1 MIQSPHKAR
10 QRALA
15 PLASRRLPTSLATAS
30 ALAVAA
36 MLGLMPFNPALAIG
50 QNQDQPIHIAADQA
64 ELDDAQGRA
73 TYVGDVVVTQGLTR
87 LQADK
92 VVVHR
97 NDQGI
102 TKIVATGNQA
112 HYSDQESEAAPKT
125 EAYADTIIYTQ
136 ADEILQLVRR
146 ARLEQNQN
154 SFQGD
159 LIRYDTQN
167 RRVTASADKNG
178 GSSGRVEMVIQP
190 RAKGASSSASGA
202 SPSTSGA
209 GQPSGAN
216 APKEAT
222 SPQ

>member
-1 MIQSPHKAR
+1 MIQPPHKAR

-15 PLASRRLPTSLATAS
+15 LPATRRLPTFATAS
-30 ALAVAA
+30 VLALAAV
-36 MLGLMPFNPALAIG
+36 LGWMPFNPVLAIG

-73 TYVGDVVVTQGLTR
+73 TYIGDVVVTQGLTR

-97 NDQGI
+97 NEQGI

-112 HYSDQESEAAPKT
+112 HYTDQENETAPKT

-178 GSSGRVEMVIQP
+178 GSSGRVEMIIQP
-190 RAKGASSSASGA
+190 RAKGANAPQQGA
-202 SPSTSGA
+202 SP
-209 GQPSGAN
+209 Q
-216 APKEAT
+216 
-222 SPQ
+222 